1 MSGLVDQ
8 CWLNPAAFNRSRRA
22 HNPSNRVANQHL
34 SVVSP
39 SKRVANPHLFIV
51 SQSSRAVLLRAMVAV
66 VTDDQGVV
74 EDVDAAGSA
83 WREVLVSSKATAGH
97 GCLPFFIARRN
108 PSTPRASSRIHCSIL
123 IASWAVLDRML
134 PP

>member
-83 WREVLVSSKATAGH
+83 WREVTSELEGNSRSRLLA
-97 GCLPFFIARRN
+97 FFYCQAE
-108 PSTPRASSRIHCSIL
+108 P
-123 IASWAVLDRML
+123 
-134 PP
+134 